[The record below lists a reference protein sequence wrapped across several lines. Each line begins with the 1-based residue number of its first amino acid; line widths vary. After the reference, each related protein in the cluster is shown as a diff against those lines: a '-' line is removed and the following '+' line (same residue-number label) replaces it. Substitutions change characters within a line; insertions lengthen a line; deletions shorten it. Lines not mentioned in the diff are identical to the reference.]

1 MLTINEGGN
10 GNSEVELVRT
20 ESPRDPRD
28 LSDFVTAPFTVAI
41 DTREQAPFAFRGIHS
56 DARQKRKLLLIPTT
70 RKTLHTGDYSIE
82 GYESEITIERK
93 SLEDLYGTLGQGRD
107 RFERELERIAS
118 FQHAF
123 VVVEASWMKILES
136 PPPQTRLAPK
146 SVYRSILAWQ
156 QRIPHLHWW
165 ACHTRRFAEITT
177 FRILERFFR
186 DNLVTTARE

>member
-1 MLTINEGGN
+1 MLTIQDSDRGIQ
-10 GNSEVELVRT
+10 LVRT
-20 ESPRDPRD
+20 ESPRDRNG

-41 DTREQAPFAFRGIHS
+41 DTREQAPFAFRGLNS
-56 DARQKRKLLLIPTT
+56 DAHQKRKPLLIPTT

-82 GYESEITIERK
+82 GHEGEITIERK
-93 SLEDLYGTLGQGRD
+93 SLEDLYGTLGQGRE
-107 RFERELERIAS
+107 RFERELERMGS
-118 FQHAF
+118 FRCAF
-123 VVVEASWMKILES
+123 VVIEASWMKILES

-177 FRILERFFR
+177 FRILERFYR
-186 DNLVTTARE
+186 DLTLH